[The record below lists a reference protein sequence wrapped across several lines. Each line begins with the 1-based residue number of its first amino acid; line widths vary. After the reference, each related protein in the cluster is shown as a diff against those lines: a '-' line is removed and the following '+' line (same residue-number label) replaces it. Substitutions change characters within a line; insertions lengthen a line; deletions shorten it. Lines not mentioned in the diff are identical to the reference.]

1 MSDLVSVENLTIDFA
16 TNFGDVH
23 ALRGVSFSL
32 KAGEVLGIVGESGS
46 GKTVACRAILK
57 LIAGNALVKSGRIMF
72 EGSDV
77 LAMKDA
83 DLGQLRGGQAAM
95 IFQNPSTHLD
105 PIMTVG
111 RQVGEAMVVHQGVS
125 WRQANARAVGLLE
138 DMHIKDAPRRAGAYP
153 HELSGGMRQRV
164 MIAAALACEP
174 KLLIADEPTTA
185 LDVTVQAQILD
196 LLRGIRRERKLS
208 VILVSHD
215 LGVIAEM
222 CDRVVVMKDGAV
234 LEIGSVDQILRDPAH
249 EYTKRLIASQPS
261 LMKPTT
267 HACPVATEPHLLVKN
282 LCVSFYPG
290 QSLAAWATRKPPQ
303 IVRAVDNV
311 SLALRRGGALG
322 IVGESGSGKSTIA
335 RAIAGLVQPE
345 QGEIEVDGQSLDR
358 ALRQRRPEQVRKLQM
373 VFQDPFMSLNP
384 AFTVARTLAEPLR
397 QQNICPERDIPER
410 IRELMEKVELPRQ
423 LLDRRTTQLSGG
435 QRQRVGIARA
445 LALEPEILI
454 ADEVTSALDVTIQ
467 AQVLGLFA
475 RLRRE
480 LSLTLILISHD
491 LGVVR
496 YLCEH
501 VAVMQHGKLVEY
513 GNTED
518 VLDRPQQA
526 YTRELIAAIPKLS
539 RRTSSGIQPGDT
551 PLLAAGSKC

>member
-174 KLLIADEPTTA
+174 KLLIADEPTT
-185 LDVTVQAQILD
+185 
-196 LLRGIRRERKLS
+196 
-208 VILVSHD
+208 
-215 LGVIAEM
+215 
-222 CDRVVVMKDGAV
+222 
-234 LEIGSVDQILRDPAH
+234 
-249 EYTKRLIASQPS
+249 
-261 LMKPTT
+261 
-267 HACPVATEPHLLVKN
+267 
-282 LCVSFYPG
+282 
-290 QSLAAWATRKPPQ
+290 
-303 IVRAVDNV
+303 
-311 SLALRRGGALG
+311 
-322 IVGESGSGKSTIA
+322 
-335 RAIAGLVQPE
+335 
-345 QGEIEVDGQSLDR
+345 
-358 ALRQRRPEQVRKLQM
+358 
-373 VFQDPFMSLNP
+373 
-384 AFTVARTLAEPLR
+384 
-397 QQNICPERDIPER
+397 
-410 IRELMEKVELPRQ
+410 
-423 LLDRRTTQLSGG
+423 
-435 QRQRVGIARA
+435 
-445 LALEPEILI
+445 
-454 ADEVTSALDVTIQ
+454 
-467 AQVLGLFA
+467 
-475 RLRRE
+475 
-480 LSLTLILISHD
+480 
-491 LGVVR
+491 
-496 YLCEH
+496 
-501 VAVMQHGKLVEY
+501 
-513 GNTED
+513 
-518 VLDRPQQA
+518 
-526 YTRELIAAIPKLS
+526 
-539 RRTSSGIQPGDT
+539 
-551 PLLAAGSKC
+551 